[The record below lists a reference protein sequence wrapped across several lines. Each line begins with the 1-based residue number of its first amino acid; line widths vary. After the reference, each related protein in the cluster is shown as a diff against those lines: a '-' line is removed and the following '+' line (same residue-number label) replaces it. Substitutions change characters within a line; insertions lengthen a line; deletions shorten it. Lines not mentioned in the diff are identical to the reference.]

1 MLIRLGAAH
10 GQVVAIADARDILR
24 APQNGDDDKVIL
36 ALMASETRRYEDFTR
51 RIILPVEIEERFV
64 RFYDCLP
71 LQMAPVASV
80 TSVKYYNPDDNEQS
94 ISSQDYKLAGH
105 GNGAAVLMRPPF
117 PVAGYYPWPVSVT
130 YWAGPD
136 NTDPPYV
143 EPIDQTNIMRLV
155 ARIYDTGDPM
165 PEDEMRATMA
175 GRRRLV

>member
-1 MLIRLGAAH
+1 MLTRLGPSS
-10 GQVVAIADARDILR
+10 GQIIETKDARDILR
-24 APQNGDDDKVIL
+24 APLNGDDDDVIEGL
-36 ALMASETRRYEDFTR
+36 LASETRRYEDFTR
-51 RIILPVEIEERFV
+51 RVILPVEIEERFV
-64 RFYDCLP
+64 RFYECLP
-71 LQMAPVASV
+71 LRMAPVATV
-80 TSVKYYNPDDNEQS
+80 DSVKYYDADGNERS
-94 ISSQDYKLAGH
+94 VPPQDYKLVGH

-117 PVAGYYPWPVSVT
+117 PVAGHYPWPISVT